1 MAESIV
7 QKKLAKLIQQELSDI
22 IPGSGVVP
30 AGALLTVSTVRVTGD
45 LSIAKA
51 YISVFPDK
59 HIQPVLEK
67 LTKRDWEMRKALAQR
82 IRNKVRKI
90 PELRFYP
97 DPSYKEAE
105 DMIKLLDDLKANG
118 NWDEDSEQ

>member
-22 IPGSGVVP
+22 LPGTGVVP
-30 AGALLTVSTVRVTGD
+30 SGALLTVSTVRVTGD
-45 LSIAKA
+45 LSIAKV
-51 YISVFPDK
+51 YISVFPDQ
-59 HIQPVLEK
+59 HIQSVLEK
-67 LTKRDWEMRKALAQR
+67 LTLRDWEMRKALASR

-90 PELRFYP
+90 PEVRFYP

-105 DMIKLLDDLKANG
+105 EMINLLDNLKAQH
-118 NWDEDSEQ
+118 NWDEDSE